1 VRASMTGLMP
11 VLSFPS
17 MGLRIVRVADPVE
30 LGRIAADLVVETL
43 GARGSAAFVAATG
56 ATPMPVYADL
66 AARARDGS
74 FDASTLR
81 AFQLDE
87 YVGISRT
94 DRRSLTAWFDRSV
107 AAPLGIDDERAV
119 RFDGMADLVEGCR
132 RYDAVAAGG
141 LDLAILGLGPNG
153 HLGFNEPPTG
163 PRAPTRVVHLTPASV
178 RSNARY
184 WGSEDDV
191 PRRAITAGMAQ
202 LLSAGR
208 VLLLVTGPH
217 KRDILDA
224 VLHGPVSDDVPASHL
239 RRHPDVVVIADVAAL
254 PP

>member
-1 VRASMTGLMP
+1 
-11 VLSFPS
+11 
-17 MGLRIVRVADPVE
+17 MGLRSVQVAGPVEVSRTVAD
-30 LGRIAADLVVETL
+30 LATETL
-43 GARGSAAFVAATG
+43 GARGSAGFVAATG
-56 ATPMPVYADL
+56 ATPMLTYAEL

-74 FDASTLR
+74 LDTSSLR

-87 YVGISRT
+87 YVGIHRT

-107 AAPLGIDDERAV
+107 VGPLGIDGERAV
-119 RFDGMADLVEGCR
+119 RLDGLGDLAQACR
-132 RYDAVAAGG
+132 RYDDAVAARG

-163 PRAPTRVVHLTPASV
+163 PGSSTRVVDLTPASV

-184 WGSEDDV
+184 WGSEADV

-208 VLLLVTGPH
+208 VLLLVTGSH
-217 KRDILDA
+217 KRHILDA

-239 RRHPDVVVIADVAAL
+239 RGHPDAVVVADEAAL